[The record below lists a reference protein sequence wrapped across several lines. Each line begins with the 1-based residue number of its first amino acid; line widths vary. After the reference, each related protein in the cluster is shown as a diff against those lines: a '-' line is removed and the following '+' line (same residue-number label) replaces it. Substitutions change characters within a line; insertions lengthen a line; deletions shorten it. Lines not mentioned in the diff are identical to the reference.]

1 MLYFDLPPTTTLTLL
16 ASTIAPL
23 IIGLITT
30 HLTHPGIKAT
40 LLAALTTT
48 TALLT
53 ELTTA
58 LTTNTPYNLATAL
71 TTALTSFLIAT
82 GTHFGLWKPTGTA
95 NALQSIPMP
104 WNTKTLHHTPKH

>member
-30 HLTHPGIKAT
+30 HLSPPGIKAT
-40 LLAALTTT
+40 LIAVLTTT

-58 LTTNTPYNLATAL
+58 LTTNNHYNLETTI
-71 TTALTSFLIAT
+71 TTALTSLLIAT
-82 GTHFGLWKPTGTA
+82 GTQFGLWKPSGKA

-104 WNTKTLHHTPKH
+104 

>member
-30 HLTHPGIKAT
+30 HLPHPGIKAT
-40 LLAALTTT
+40 LLPALTTT
-48 TALLT
+48 TALP
-53 ELTTA
+53 
-58 LTTNTPYNLATAL
+58 TNTPYNLATAL
-71 TTALTSFLIAT
+71 TPALTSFLIAT